1 MLIKLTKKAQ
11 WDSEVRR
18 AGTLHDV
25 DPRIAEKLIARGLA
39 TTDIKEDEPEAED
52 APAVPE

>member
-18 AGTLHDV
+18 AGTIHEV
-25 DPRIAEKLIARGLA
+25 NPRIAEKLIARGIA
-39 TTDIKEDEPEAED
+39 TVKIEEEAPEAED
-52 APAVPE
+52 APAADE

>member
-18 AGTLHDV
+18 AGTIHEV
-25 DPRIAEKLIARGLA
+25 NPRIAEKLIARGLA
-39 TTDIKEDEPEAED
+39 TTDIKEEEPEAED